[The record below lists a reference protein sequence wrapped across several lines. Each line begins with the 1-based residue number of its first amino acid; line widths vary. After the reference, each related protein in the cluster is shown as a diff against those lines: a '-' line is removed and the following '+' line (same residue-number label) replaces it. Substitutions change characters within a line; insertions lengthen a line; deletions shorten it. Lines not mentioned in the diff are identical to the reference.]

1 MRGSK
6 KKKAFRAMSATARNA
21 AESMTKEEKRA
32 KRGKFGGVYR
42 KRTGELARR
51 KETPILM
58 PKDLVKL

>member
-1 MRGSK
+1 
-6 KKKAFRAMSATARNA
+6 MSATARNA

-42 KRTGELARR
+42 KRTGELERR